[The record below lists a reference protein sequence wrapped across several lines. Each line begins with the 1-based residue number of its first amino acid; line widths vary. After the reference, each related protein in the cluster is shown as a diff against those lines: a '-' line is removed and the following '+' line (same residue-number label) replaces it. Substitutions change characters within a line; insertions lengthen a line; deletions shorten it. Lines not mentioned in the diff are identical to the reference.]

1 MLGRGS
7 QKYVSKIKGLKME
20 LKIAQFSKRWQKVAT
35 FCNLTEKNKRLN
47 EKNNK
52 LTEEINRLKQDNE
65 RLKNCG
71 EANRYSK
78 EEPGYEVSKI

>member
-35 FCNLTEKNKRLN
+35 FCNLTEKN
-47 EKNNK
+47 NK

>member
-20 LKIAQFSKRWQKVAT
+20 LNIAQFSKRSQKVAT
-35 FCNLTEKNKRLN
+35 FCNLT